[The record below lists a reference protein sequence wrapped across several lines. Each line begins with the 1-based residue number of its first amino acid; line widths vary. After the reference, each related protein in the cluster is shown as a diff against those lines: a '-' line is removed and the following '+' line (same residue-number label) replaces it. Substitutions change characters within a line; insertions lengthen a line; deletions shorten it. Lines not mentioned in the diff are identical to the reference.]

1 MIPYIRNNSMGH
13 TCVLTLNSMNNLFN
27 KTPRRTQKKIKMKNN
42 TTIQLSKSTARNE
55 FIISVETKTES
66 VQNCLN
72 ITSNN

>member
-1 MIPYIRNNSMGH
+1 M
-13 TCVLTLNSMNNLFN
+13 CVDFKFNEYLFN

-42 TTIQLSKSTARNE
+42 TTIQLSKSTVRNE

>member
-13 TCVLTLNSMNNLFN
+13 TCVLTLNSMNICLT
-27 KTPRRTQKKIKMKNN
+27 KHHDEHKKKIKMKNN